1 MPVAQE
7 LEGAL
12 EEPAQIPAPVGVA
25 TPQTKNVTSP
35 TSTIPGTLATM
46 VDSDEEFI
54 DGLASCRKEG
64 LEKKQHGGSTTPP
77 WGPNLQEI
85 LPDRQ
90 PDSALPEEPSPSNGA
105 PKQNSDGTQ
114 SMQPVGYQPEPLME
128 GLEEIPDIRDAFA
141 PTFSPSEHHLTDS
154 AIRSR
159 AKRIFTPRVDG
170 SKKVSDEIWNDW
182 KAGGSKRRLLQDIF
196 KQCGYDPETWL
207 ITGFCWRV
215 FFKGVTTNHQGKGS
229 QDW

>member
-7 LEGAL
+7 LEAAL
-12 EEPAQIPAPVGVA
+12 ARPPQIPAPTGVA
-25 TPQTKNVTSP
+25 TPQMKNATSAQASP

-54 DGLASCRKEG
+54 DGHGFTGGTPVG
-64 LEKKQHGGSTTPP
+64 LEQKPKDGLTTPP
-77 WGPNLQEI
+77 WGRKLREV

-90 PDSALPEEPSPSNGA
+90 PDSALDRAQSSPEKST
-105 PKQNSDGTQ
+105 PKVNSDGTQ
-114 SMQPVGYQPEPLME
+114 TMQPLGVEPEPLI
-128 GLEEIPDIRDAFA
+128 GCLQDEIPDIRDAFA
-141 PTFSPSEHHLTDS
+141 PSFRPSEHHLSDS

-159 AKRIFTPRVDG
+159 SKRIFTPRVDG
-170 SKKVSDEIWNDW
+170 SRKVSDEIWNDW

-207 ITGFCWRV
+207 IPRIFSNV
-215 FFKGVTTNHQGKGS
+215 FFKG
-229 QDW
+229 